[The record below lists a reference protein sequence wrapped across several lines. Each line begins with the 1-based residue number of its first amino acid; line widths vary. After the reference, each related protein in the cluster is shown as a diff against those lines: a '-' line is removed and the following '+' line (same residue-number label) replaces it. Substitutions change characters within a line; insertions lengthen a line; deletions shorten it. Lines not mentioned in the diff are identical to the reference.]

1 MFAVGLGR
9 VWAGWGGVMEE
20 PGMIAGSRTMPDVL
34 LELKR
39 EREGREKAE
48 LDLAAR
54 QKDFSYLFDKNPL
67 AMWIYE
73 RKDLRFVEVN
83 EAAVLQY
90 GYKREE
96 FLAMGL
102 ADMLPVR
109 LVEELRS
116 GHGAEAR

>member
-1 MFAVGLGR
+1 
-9 VWAGWGGVMEE
+9 
-20 PGMIAGSRTMPDVL
+20 MIAGSRTMPDVL